1 MSEKE
6 RWVVALAKGH
16 LNQLKGVFY
25 EEGLACV
32 ECERSASSTVRL
44 CGFSA
49 KATERDPSPS
59 FWDDLTRNLTWHSRV
74 AEAQKRERIEQEL
87 RVARQIQRSLLP
99 EATSTTSWSWRTDA
113 WGW

>member
-16 LNQLKGVFY
+16 LNQVKEVIH

-32 ECERSASSTVRL
+32 DRERSAGTAVHL

-49 KATERDPSPS
+49 K
-59 FWDDLTRNLTWHSRV
+59 
-74 AEAQKRERIEQEL
+74 Q
-87 RVARQIQRSLLP
+87 
-99 EATSTTSWSWRTDA
+99 
-113 WGW
+113 